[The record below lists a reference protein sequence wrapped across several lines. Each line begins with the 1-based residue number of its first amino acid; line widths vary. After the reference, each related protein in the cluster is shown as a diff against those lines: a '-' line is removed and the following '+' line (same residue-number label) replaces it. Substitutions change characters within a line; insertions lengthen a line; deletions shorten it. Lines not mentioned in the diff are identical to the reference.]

1 MSNIFYS
8 EVDKNLVKE
17 LNARGR
23 AGKYDRSNAALN
35 FMLGKISNARI
46 TAYIGNDST
55 TPVVEEYGTIGGE
68 TVRTGRYIPNGP
80 DGFLTTA
87 KYNTTSISFTAG
99 DEAIAVSSG
108 DLFDETRRVGPI
120 LTQLSV
126 NVGDH
131 SMGLLNKATV
141 QLSIPNPSRD
151 LEGME
156 ATWFRPGRFVRI
168 EILHP
173 ESALITKD
181 PKSATPT
188 DGKLTPD
195 TLPNV
200 DKLKERYPGWDIDKI
215 LNQISYMNK
224 YQFEG
229 LITSFDFSYNEH
241 MQIDATLNLTGTS
254 NVYTDISMLMASD
267 SAETTKKFDT
277 ITIESNIPTTL
288 TTPDVVAKAAD
299 KPNAQLYDAI
309 DSIVK
314 YNLDFIPNSTNT
326 TAVVSLAIPNNI
338 TGSDFV
344 NEKAT
349 DHFVLFGEPY
359 PPLVNDTQYDSY
371 ETQKTAELKTIQT
384 QIDYLSG
391 LLALPSG
398 STDYPTASLDIS
410 NLQTQYTA
418 SQTIY
423 TSVSS
428 SNVAEL
434 SSTFYNKYITLGA
447 LVEIVNTYVVSK
459 VAGSVQ
465 FSKIICDDILCL
477 SNYLP
482 EMVSCIPTEILFLP
496 ENDVDTTLENSE
508 INQYGT
514 LAFYNEAIINGKIH
528 AANAAANNG
537 TVARKWPG
545 VYNRSSTDNT
555 IIYPSRIFIN
565 MEFIQDTLNNL
576 SANNTK
582 NFTIKSFFAAISD
595 RISYA
600 SGKSIEMKLVTHPV
614 DESKLLFTDI
624 KYIKSVDNVQRE
636 IKIPYSVPMLANH
649 PNGTI
654 VKSFTFSAKLPESA
668 KNLSYV
674 LNQGD
679 EVTEEQIAPY
689 LNYMYSSKDPDK
701 INAAIK
707 TYRDKHDA
715 IITKLRNTRTQL
727 ALSPAEPEFR
737 NALYKDLTEYLK
749 YPSPSLRDSQQLVAP
764 IFPFDASFK
773 IDGIN
778 GFRYGD
784 ILTFDA
790 LPLRYRVN
798 TVFSIIGIT
807 HTVTG
812 DGQWETE
819 VRCIMRPNI
828 E

>member
-8 EVDKNLVKE
+8 EVDKNLVEE

-23 AGKYDRSNAALN
+23 AGKTDRSNTALD
-35 FMLGKISNARI
+35 FMLGKIANAQI
-46 TAYIGNDST
+46 TAYTGNDST
-55 TPVVEEYGTIGGE
+55 TPVAAEYGVIGGA
-68 TVRTGRYIPNGP
+68 TVRDGRYLPSGPNG
-80 DGFLTTA
+80 FLSSATYTTS
-87 KYNTTSISFTAG
+87 SISFTGTADG
-99 DEAIAVSSG
+99 EVASLVTSNNINDES
-108 DLFDETRRVGPI
+108 RRVGPI

-126 NVGDH
+126 TVGDH

-141 QLSIPNPSRD
+141 QISIPNPARD
-151 LEGME
+151 LEGVE

-168 EILHP
+168 EIQHP
-173 ESALITKD
+173 ESALMTKEITE
-181 PKSATPT
+181 
-188 DGKLTPD
+188 GKLTPD

-200 DKLKERYPGWDIDKI
+200 DKLKERYPGWNIDDI
-215 LNQISYMNK
+215 LNQISYMNR

-254 NVYTDISMLMASD
+254 NVFTDISMLMTSD
-267 SAETTKKFDT
+267 SGETPKKANIID
-277 ITIESNIPTTL
+277 ISSNIPATL
-288 TTPDVVAKAAD
+288 QTVTEVAALTP
-299 KPNAQLYDAI
+299 KPNSQLYETL
-309 DSIVK
+309 DSIVTK
-314 YNLDFIPNSTNT
+314 RLDEIPDGRTGTGIISFGDLSLQSLNSSL
-326 TAVVSLAIPNNI
+326 TAGNG
-338 TGSDFV
+338 T
-344 NEKAT
+344 AT
-349 DHFVLFGEPY
+349 DHFILYGEPY
-359 PPLVNDTQYDSY
+359 DPLTNDDEFATFN
-371 ETQKTAELKTIQT
+371 TTKTTELKELQLK
-384 QIDYLSG
+384 IDNLTRIVANTSSADYYTSSSID
-391 LLALPSG
+391 LLR
-398 STDYPTASLDIS
+398 
-410 NLQTQYTA
+410 LQTQYTA
-418 SQTIY
+418 SNTLLTNI
-423 TSVSS
+423 SS
-428 SNVAEL
+428 SNANETVAK
-434 SSTFYNKYITLGA
+434 TFYNRYITLGA
-447 LVEIVNTYVVSK
+447 LTEIVNNYILSK
-459 VAGSVQ
+459 AAGSVS
-465 FSKIICDDILCL
+465 FSKIICSDTLCL

-482 EMVSCIPTEILFLP
+482 EMVSCIPNEIIFLP
-496 ENDVDTTLENSE
+496 KDPADITIENSD

-514 LAFYNEAIINGKIH
+514 LAFYNKAIQKNQNSNDQKRWLGIYERTNDT
-528 AANAAANNG
+528 A
-537 TVARKWPG
+537 VL
-545 VYNRSSTDNT
+545 
-555 IIYPSRIFIN
+555 YPSRIFIN
-565 MEFIQDTLNNL
+565 MEFIQTTLNYL

-600 SGKSIEMKLVTHPV
+600 SGKSIEMKLVTLPQ
-614 DESKLLFTDI
+614 DESKLVFSDI
-624 KYIKSVDNVQRE
+624 KYIRSVDGIVQRE
-636 IKIPYSVPMLANH
+636 IKKPYSIPMLANH

-707 TYRDKHDA
+707 TYLDKHTA
-715 IITKLRNTRTQL
+715 IITKLRSTRSQL
-727 ALSPAEPEFR
+727 ALSPNEPEFT
-737 NALYKDLTEYLK
+737 NALRKDLAEYLK
-749 YPSPSLRDSQQLVAP
+749 YPTPNLRESQQITAP

-778 GFRYGD
+778 GLRYGD